1 MVDGTQREDH
11 SLKISMENLR
21 LRDDNGNYNSD
32 QMNDIKVSQI
42 LKAEVKSNNGDVF
55 PRNKKIH

>member
-1 MVDGTQREDH
+1 MIDGTQREDH

>member
-42 LKAEVKSNNGDVF
+42 LKAEVKSTSICLVVTDIG
-55 PRNKKIH
+55 H

>member
-21 LRDDNGNYNSD
+21 LTDDNGNYNSD

-42 LKAEVKSNNGDVF
+42 LKAAVKSNNGDVF
-55 PRNKKIH
+55 PRNKKIQ

>member
-21 LRDDNGNYNSD
+21 LRDDNGNYNSN

>member
-1 MVDGTQREDH
+1 
-11 SLKISMENLR
+11 MENLR